1 MKRQARPFVVETK
14 RSRKAP
20 TNLWASTPL
29 LQQELAAASA
39 PEPKAEAIFAD
50 RSKDQAAEPARRILQ
65 SLIVEAP
72 TAETEAD
79 EPEEP
84 TAPRRRTRRGAEGDA
99 DARIARD
106 PTAADI
112 EPSRAEPA
120 RRGRP
125 RRAVA
130 SEGAEASASEVAVP
144 VASKRAAKAGAKA
157 SATRSKGPVSKVAAS
172 KAVASKTPATKA
184 LPAAPTRKGPS
195 TPAAMPSLTALPD
208 AAIAETDAT
217 TAAPAP
223 RSRAPRNPAA
233 AALLPGQR
241 WKRRLP
247 QRLW

>member
-39 PEPKAEAIFAD
+39 PEPRAEAIFAD
-50 RSKDQAAEPARRILQ
+50 RSKDQATEPARRILQ

-72 TAETEAD
+72 AAEAEAD

-84 TAPRRRTRRGAEGDA
+84 AAPRRRTRRDGDGDGEGEM
-99 DARIARD
+99 R
-106 PTAADI
+106 
-112 EPSRAEPA
+112 SEPA

-125 RRAVA
+125 RRIAVA
-130 SEGAEASASEVAVP
+130 AEGNDTVAEA
-144 VASKRAAKAGAKA
+144 
-157 SATRSKGPVSKVAAS
+157 VAAPAHAV
-172 KAVASKTPATKA
+172 KAPSEAAPRTRK
-184 LPAAPTRKGPS
+184 PAAPKAAKSKSAVAAGVVE
-195 TPAAMPSLTALPD
+195 TPAAGAREEPVSASQRHLAEAD
-208 AAIAETDAT
+208 GGAGARGSRIRAA
-217 TAAPAP
+217 
-223 RSRAPRNPAA
+223 RNPAA
-233 AALLPGQR
+233 AALLPGER

>member
-39 PEPKAEAIFAD
+39 PEPRAEAIFAD

-65 SLIVEAP
+65 SLIVEVPAP
-72 TAETEAD
+72 IDEAEAD

-84 TAPRRRTRRGAEGDA
+84 APRRRTRRDGDV
-99 DARIARD
+99 
-106 PTAADI
+106 AADG
-112 EPSRAEPA
+112 EMRAEPA

-130 SEGAEASASEVAVP
+130 AEPTASDVFPSVVVA
-144 VASKRAAKAGAKA
+144 AAEETKIA
-157 SATRSKGPVSKVAAS
+157 ATRSKAPIGKESSS
-172 KAVASKTPATKA
+172 KASSSKASPSRASAGKATANPSPAT
-184 LPAAPTRKGPS
+184 GPS
-195 TPAAMPSLTALPD
+195 ARKSQATPAATPSLPD
-208 AAIAETDAT
+208 VTMTEADAT
-217 TAAPAP
+217 IAAPAP
-223 RSRAPRNPAA
+223 RSRAARKPAA
-233 AALLPGQR
+233 AALLPGER